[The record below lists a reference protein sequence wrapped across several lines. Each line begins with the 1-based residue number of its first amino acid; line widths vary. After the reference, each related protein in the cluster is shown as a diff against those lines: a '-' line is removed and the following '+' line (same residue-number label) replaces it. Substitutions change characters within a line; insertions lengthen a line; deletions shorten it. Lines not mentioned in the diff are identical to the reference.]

1 MVAGL
6 AFLRQLQT
14 SLRAALDSEL
24 RLRTAAL
31 AARMA
36 SGSLP
41 ARDSFGSN
49 QAGSHAGQ
57 SPAAQEV
64 SQVLTA
70 RGLVVYSSG
79 TESAAPLLS
88 RGQLRQAAAG
98 PLTSTA
104 VVEGERLRI
113 MATDLRFRSHW
124 VIAVVAVPTDIADSA
139 LARARL
145 ALLIGAPLAVL
156 MTGLGGWLLTG
167 AALDPVT
174 RMRRRLEEITG
185 HDTDSRLPVPATGD
199 EIAALAITMNGLLE
213 RLQLAL
219 ARQRAFTADAGHEL
233 RTPLT
238 ALKAELELAGR
249 PRRSRAAP
257 AAAVGAAASDTDRL
271 IRLAEDLLRLAGTDE
286 GTASLAWERTDIS
299 SELHAATHRFAS
311 RAADRHVAISVRA
324 TGPMVVIADPRR
336 VRQVLD
342 NPP

>member
-1 MVAGL
+1 MVMVAGL
-6 AFLRQLQT
+6 AFLRQLHT

-185 HDTDSRLPVPATGD
+185 HDTDSRLPVSATGD

-219 ARQRAFTADAGHEL
+219 ARRPCRPFGKRAIRVQRRPVTRRWTPVRRTATGLGRA
-233 RTPLT
+233 RAASQARSPRSW
-238 ALKAELELAGR
+238 AGR
-249 PRRSRAAP
+249 ATRW
-257 AAAVGAAASDTDRL
+257 VSD
-271 IRLAEDLLRLAGTDE
+271 
-286 GTASLAWERTDIS
+286 S
-299 SELHAATHRFAS
+299 
-311 RAADRHVAISVRA
+311 
-324 TGPMVVIADPRR
+324 
-336 VRQVLD
+336 
-342 NPP
+342 

>member
-1 MVAGL
+1 MSLRMRLASVFALGSGALVMVAGL
-6 AFLRQLQT
+6 AFLWQLHT

-57 SPAAQEV
+57 FPAAQEV

-124 VIAVVAVPTDIADSA
+124 VIAVVAVPTDIADTA

-167 AALDPVT
+167 VALDPVT
-174 RMRRRLEEITG
+174 RMRRLEEITG

-199 EIAALAITMNGLLE
+199 EIAALVITMNGLLE

-219 ARQRAFTADAGHEL
+219 ARRPCRPFGKRAIRVQRRPVTRRWTPVRRTATGLGRARAASQARSPHSW
-233 RTPLT
+233 
-238 ALKAELELAGR
+238 AGR
-249 PRRSRAAP
+249 
-257 AAAVGAAASDTDRL
+257 
-271 IRLAEDLLRLAGTDE
+271 
-286 GTASLAWERTDIS
+286 
-299 SELHAATHRFAS
+299 ATRWVS
-311 RAADRHVAISVRA
+311 GS
-324 TGPMVVIADPRR
+324 
-336 VRQVLD
+336 
-342 NPP
+342 